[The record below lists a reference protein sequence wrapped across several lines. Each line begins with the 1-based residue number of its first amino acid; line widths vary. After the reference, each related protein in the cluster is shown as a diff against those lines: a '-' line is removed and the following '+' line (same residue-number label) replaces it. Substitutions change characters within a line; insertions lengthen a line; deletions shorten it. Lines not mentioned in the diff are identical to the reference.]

1 MLFQHA
7 KDQFLEEH
15 AALPAGEAEKG
26 GEAAFME
33 RLQKIEEHIRN
44 NKLRVNLTDKIGA
57 AAKEKE
63 DISNTN
69 EAKKLAF
76 YIFWNVK
83 ASHDVYVPEAVQL
96 HEGWQGCEF
105 LGML

>member
-1 MLFQHA
+1 M
-7 KDQFLEEH
+7 EEH
-15 AALPAGEAEKG
+15 AALPAKESAKG
-26 GEAAFME
+26 SETAFLE
-33 RLQKIEEHIRN
+33 RLHRIEEHIRN

-57 AAKEKE
+57 AAKGKE

-83 ASHDVYVPEAVQL
+83 ASHDV
-96 HEGWQGCEF
+96 
-105 LGML
+105 

>member
-1 MLFQHA
+1 MQTP
-7 KDQFLEEH
+7 KDIFLEEH
-15 AALPAGEAEKG
+15 AALPAAETGKG
-26 GEAAFME
+26 GEAAFLE
-33 RLQKIEEHIRN
+33 RLHRIEEHIRN

-57 AAKEKE
+57 AAKGKE

-83 ASHDVYVPEAVQL
+83 ASHEV
-96 HEGWQGCEF
+96 
-105 LGML
+105 